1 MPKCDNNPQSS
12 AQLSVHTPKT
22 NWHDHKDFKVEAQGK
37 TEFEMW
43 ARLQQGMLKKLTEG
57 NLRLMVG
64 YWGDAMNSLPTNVR
78 ATIAAVIVKGMG
90 LAIKPDPNNPE
101 AIIVDLV
108 ERYQPLVPQGP
119 QQTKEGLALPP
130 ESKLILP
137 NDPSLQR

>member
-12 AQLSVHTPKT
+12 AHLSVHTPKT
-22 NWHDHKDFKVEAQGK
+22 SWHDHKDFKVEAQGK

-43 ARLQQGMLKKLTEG
+43 ARVQHGMLKNMTEG

-78 ATIAAVIVKGMG
+78 ATLVGVIARGMG
-90 LAIKPDPNNPE
+90 VEIRTDPNNPE

-108 ERYQPLVPQGP
+108 QRYQPPIPQKT
-119 QQTKEGLALPP
+119 QEDIVVP
-130 ESKLILP
+130 ESKIILP